1 MGNSVPSL
9 SIKGNIWLEVSGAR
23 FLGPGRVELL
33 RHTQATGSI
42 SRAAKAMNMS
52 YRKAWSLVDEMN
64 TLAGQEVVTTKKGG
78 KTGGGAEVT
87 PLGQSLV
94 AQYHEL
100 LHQFAVFAEHHSVHL
115 SLSHSSETEDYTG

>member
-1 MGNSVPSL
+1 MGNSIPSL
-9 SIKGNIWLEVSGAR
+9 SIKGKIWLEVAGTR

-33 RHTQATGSI
+33 GHIQATGSI
-42 SRAAKAMNMS
+42 SQAAKAMNMS
-52 YRKAWSLVDEMN
+52 YRKAWNLVDEMN

-100 LHQFAVFAEHHSVHL
+100 LQQFEAFARHQAAHL
-115 SLSHSSETEDYTG
+115 ALCCPPDTSSAG

>member
-1 MGNSVPSL
+1 MGNTTPSL
-9 SIKGNIWLEVSGAR
+9 SIKGKLWLEVSGAR

-33 RHTQATGSI
+33 GHIRATGSI
-42 SRAAKAMNMS
+42 SQAAKAMNMS

-64 TLAGQEVVTTKKGG
+64 KLAGQELVTTKKGG

-100 LHQFAVFAEHHSVHL
+100 VQQFDAFAQHQRARL
-115 SLSHSSETEDYTG
+115 SLAQPSGA

>member
-1 MGNSVPSL
+1 MGNTVPSL
-9 SIKGNIWLEVSGAR
+9 SIKGKIWLEVSGAR

-33 RHTQATGSI
+33 GHIQATGSI
-42 SRAAKAMNMS
+42 SKAAKAMNMS
-52 YRKAWSLVDEMN
+52 YRKAWGLVDEMN
-64 TLAGQEVVTTKKGG
+64 TLAGQEVVTTRKGS

-100 LHQFAVFAEHHSVHL
+100 LQQFDAFAQRQRVHL
-115 SLSHSSETEDYTG
+115 SLFQPLGA